1 VTDHVLTDPFEQMRG
16 VVGRYPAPDERYI
29 FEFDT
34 VEKRGVHM
42 FGVFRPLTV
51 EFYLDGELVK
61 QRKLLPFIGRA
72 TAICDRV
79 IERRPT

>member
-1 VTDHVLTDPFEQMRG
+1 MNDHVLTDPFEQMRG
-16 VVGRYPAPDERYI
+16 VVGRYPSRDERYI
-29 FEFDT
+29 FDFDT
-34 VEKRGVHM
+34 VKKRGVHM

-51 EFYLDGELVK
+51 EFYLDDELVK
-61 QRKLLPFIGRA
+61 ERTLMPFIGRA